1 MTGQDKGVE
10 PMKQLHG
17 WIERIVEKLREK
29 RAETLLELVAAL
41 ALFSMMTLM
50 MASMFCMADRVSL
63 KNIRTDQAFDKN
75 ITDIVTEQNLETDKT
90 VTQQVIFQ
98 KDDGSTASVNVER
111 IKAGGFYKFRRKN

>member
-1 MTGQDKGVE
+1 
-10 PMKQLHG
+10 MKQLHG

-29 RAETLLELVAAL
+29 RAETLFELVVAL

-50 MASMFCMADRVSL
+50 MASMFRMADRVSL
-63 KNIRTDQAFDKN
+63 KNIQTDQAFDKS
-75 ITDIVTEQNLETDKT
+75 ITDIVTERNLETDQT